1 MNERTQPKVP
11 RLPRVQK
18 INLICQGTSKES
30 AQVCLWLAVNQTS
43 IIEHLQCSNKQS
55 LLPCSFSDVCSSF
68 QKVSQVESVFMCT
81 VKLQKASIIH
91 AGEKIIP
98 ILLNEWKENKFVD
111 IFSPKRKEKEP
122 FSFLLTSKLFSKSEK
137 AAENKKKPLEGIFN
151 RLSKNLIILENLQQ
165 KLELKE
171 RKRETR
177 AIFCFMF

>member
-1 MNERTQPKVP
+1 
-11 RLPRVQK
+11 
-18 INLICQGTSKES
+18 
-30 AQVCLWLAVNQTS
+30 
-43 IIEHLQCSNKQS
+43 
-55 LLPCSFSDVCSSF
+55 
-68 QKVSQVESVFMCT
+68 MCT

-137 AAENKKKPLEGIFN
+137 AAEDKKEPLEGIFN